1 MRVLLIAP
9 GKDPRDEQS
18 RWVLGQM
25 LQVLGISAGERPD
38 GEEPYLTIAYGVETA
53 GGPGGAPVVFIPKHE
68 RAESE
73 GGRLPDPVEV
83 YDREGESFLAFP
95 PFDALPH
102 GEALWRDRRGGVA
115 AVREGA
121 WPNRVRFGFDLV
133 LPARRLLSRR
143 EEKEG
148 PRDILDRYRPERSWL
163 AEWDLFG
170 EPVVDRL
177 GSMLRAAI
185 EAALSGAGMAMT
197 RILPWPL
204 GETFAIALTHDQD
217 QSVRWERRLVRHG
230 LQALRGGGGGRGKG
244 LHLAL
249 RDAREGAVPPTLLS
263 ERIVRW
269 EGDHDIRSTFFFL
282 AVERD
287 RFARRYRVESPPF
300 RRFLREIGERGFA
313 VGLHGGLDSYL
324 SPDVLRR
331 EREKVEESLG
341 REIAG
346 VRQHYVRIRVP
357 ETWAV
362 QREVGFV
369 YDASLG
375 YPDTLGFR
383 GGTSFPFHPFGL
395 GNFVEIPFHGMDRA
409 LVAEG
414 ITNHGA
420 WDIWSAPARR
430 VGGLIDILWHPYF
443 TDPDLGEERQHQF
456 RGLLAWMAGW
466 RGEAWIATLDEVA
479 SWWNARHLAAGAGAW
494 RREDRTFVRH
504 RFPEALPAATLTPA
518 PAASEIRIES
528 AEGVTAET
536 VDGPAGRRVAIRSAS
551 RGGEIVVSLRPPRN
565 GRTR

>member
-1 MRVLLIAP
+1 MRVVLTAH
-9 GKDPRDEQS
+9 GTDPRDEQS

-25 LQVLGISAGERPD
+25 LQVLGLAVGGRPEGD
-38 GEEPYLTIAYGVETA
+38 EPYLSIAYGAEGA
-53 GGPGGAPVVFIPKHE
+53 DAPGGAPLVFIPKHE
-68 RAESE
+68 RAASE

-83 YDREGESFLAFP
+83 YDRDGDTFLAFP

-121 WPNRVRFGFDLV
+121 WPNRVRFAFDLA

-148 PRDILDRYRPERSWL
+148 PRDILDRYRPESSWL

-185 EAALSGAGMAMT
+185 ESALVGAGMAMV
-197 RILPWPL
+197 RLLPWPR
-204 GETFAIALTHDQD
+204 GEQFAVSLSHDQD
-217 QSVRWERRLVRHG
+217 QSLRWERRLARHG
-230 LQALRGGGGGRGKG
+230 LQALRGGTGGRRKG
-244 LHLAL
+244 LRLAL
-249 RDAREGAVPPTLLS
+249 RDLRDGAVSPTLLS
-263 ERIVRW
+263 ERILRW

-282 AVERD
+282 AVDKD
-287 RFARRYRVESPPF
+287 RFDRRYRVESPPF
-300 RRFLREIGERGFA
+300 RRFLRDLAERGFA

-324 SPDVLRR
+324 SADTLRR
-331 EREKVEESLG
+331 ERAKVEESVG

-346 VRQHYVRIRVP
+346 VRQHYIRLRVP
-357 ETWAV
+357 ETWAA
-362 QREVGFV
+362 QRQAGFR

-375 YPDTLGFR
+375 YPDTPGFR
-383 GGTSFPFHPFGL
+383 GGTSFPFSPFGIED
-395 GNFVEIPFHGMDRA
+395 FVEIPLHGMDRA

-430 VGGLIDILWHPYF
+430 VGGLLDILWHPYF
-443 TDPDLGEERQHQF
+443 TDTDLGEEREHQL

-479 SWWNARHLAAGAGAW
+479 AWWNARRRAASAGAW
-494 RREDRTFVRH
+494 RAAGRTFVRH
-504 RFPEALPAATLTPA
+504 RFEEGVAAATLTPA
-518 PAASEIRIES
+518 PTASDIRIES
-528 AEGVTAET
+528 AEGLKAE
-536 VDGPAGRRVAIRSAS
+536 VFAGPAGPRVSIRDA
-551 RGGEIVVSLRPPRN
+551 GTGAEIVLSLRPRKN